1 MTNPK
6 LRFRGRNG
14 ESLPQM
20 QVCTLGDVAQ
30 VKDGA
35 RVANIY
41 WQDEGIPYVR
51 ACDFND
57 KFASVK
63 LHLTKEKF
71 EELQALT
78 GSPEKGDVLFVT
90 GGNKGLSSYKEDSS
104 PVYVQ
109 GGAVLTVKTSHS
121 EKLDGQFLHFYF
133 QTEAAQAYMRKAA
146 VGGTI
151 KHFTIA
157 PATKMPMLLPSKEE
171 QKKIADFFSALDEK
185 IVLAE
190 RKLTVLQNLK
200 SGLMQKVFSQEIR
213 FKRKD
218 GSSFPDWI
226 DVTVG
231 DVAETCGGGTPFT
244 GNEDFWGGDI
254 QWLTPTEIN
263 SKYVHASKR
272 TITDA
277 GLKNSNAK
285 LLPKEALV
293 LTTRATVGACS
304 INQFEGRVCTNQ
316 GFQSLICNAKVIPEF
331 LYYVICSE
339 KFQKAMLT
347 NASGSTFLELSPKN
361 LRKLPI
367 EIPCLQEQ
375 RKIVAVLSELDKKIV
390 VAEKH
395 IDLLKLQKQAFMQ
408 QMFV

>member
-6 LRFRGRNG
+6 LRFRQD
-14 ESLPQM
+14 SDWQTCL
-20 QVCTLGDVAQ
+20 LKDVAEINPQ
-30 VKDGA
+30 SEALPEAFFYIDLESVKSGRLVARNLIKRTGA
-35 RVANIY
+35 PSRAQRVMRAKDVLFQMVRPYQQNNFFV
-41 WQDEGIPYVR
+41 EKTENIPYVASTGYAQLR
-51 ACDFND
+51 SSHND
-57 KFASVK
+57 PKFMYYA
-63 LHLTKEKF
+63 LHQSAFLTE
-71 EELQALT
+71 
-78 GSPEKGDVLFVT
+78 VLNRCT
-90 GGNKGLSSYKEDSS
+90 GGTYPAINSSD
-104 PVYVQ
+104 
-109 GGAVLTVKTSHS
+109 L
-121 EKLDGQFLHFYF
+121 
-133 QTEAAQAYMRKAA
+133 
-146 VGGTI
+146 GTI
-151 KHFTIA
+151 SVGVPGVA
-157 PATKMPMLLPSKEE
+157 E
-171 QKKIADFFSALDEK
+171 QKKLADFFTALDEK
-185 IVLAE
+185 IALAE
-190 RKLTVLQNLK
+190 RKLTALQTLK
-200 SGLMQKVFSQEIR
+200 SGLMQKVFSREIW

-375 RKIVAVLSELDKKIV
+375 RKIVAILSELDKKIV

>member
-6 LRFRGRNG
+6 LRFAQNADWRFRRLN
-14 ESLPQM
+14 EVVEINPSAETLPEEFFYID
-20 QVCTLGDVAQ
+20 L
-30 VKDGA
+30 
-35 RVANIY
+35 
-41 WQDEGIPYVR
+41 E
-51 ACDFND
+51 
-57 KFASVK
+57 SVK
-63 LHLTKEKF
+63 SGRLLSKNLIKRTEAPSRAQRLLKNR
-71 EELQALT
+71 
-78 GSPEKGDVLFVT
+78 DVLFQMVRPYQQNNFFVEKEEDFPWVSSTGYAQLRSSRSDPKFVYYALHQSSFLAEVLNRCT
-90 GGNKGLSSYKEDSS
+90 GGTYPAIN
-104 PVYVQ
+104 
-109 GGAVLTVKTSHS
+109 
-121 EKLDGQFLHFYF
+121 
-133 QTEAAQAYMRKAA
+133 AYDL
-146 VGGTI
+146 GTI
-151 KHFTIA
+151 SIGI
-157 PATKMPMLLPSKEE
+157 PQLSE
-171 QKKIADFFSALDEK
+171 QRKLADFFSTLDEK

-190 RKLTVLQNLK
+190 RKLTALQTLK
-200 SGLMQKVFSQEIR
+200 SGLMQKIFSREIR
-213 FKRKD
+213 FKRED
-218 GSSFPDWI
+218 GSSFLDWI

-231 DVAETCGGGTPFT
+231 DVAETCGGGTPST

-277 GLKNSNAK
+277 GLKNSSAK

-361 LRKLPI
+361 LMKLPI
-367 EIPCLQEQ
+367 EIPCQQEQ

-390 VAEKH
+390 IAEKH